1 MGNDGNKVI
10 CYGLIIR
17 PVDQR
22 GGVLDSRL
30 GRRRKTGA
38 PPPPTLNTSRFG
50 LRLPQQ
56 LCRDGLTMPQTVSTK
71 AIHTREVA
79 SSNRTTPR

>member
-1 MGNDGNKVI
+1 MRGRTPMVEEGMGNDGNKEI

-38 PPPPTLNTSRFG
+38 PL
-50 LRLPQQ
+50 L
-56 LCRDGLTMPQTVSTK
+56 
-71 AIHTREVA
+71 
-79 SSNRTTPR
+79 